1 MCVRCLYAPPPS
13 VAAAGSLRC
22 SIEEGKEEEV
32 EEEMVEEEEEEMV
45 EEEEE
50 ERERVWQLSSS
61 RMKEGRCACEGS
73 TLTRTDRWS
82 NRRTV

>member
-32 EEEMVEEEEEEMV
+32 EEMVEEEEEE
-45 EEEEE
+45 EEG
-50 ERERVWQLSSS
+50 ERVWQLSSS